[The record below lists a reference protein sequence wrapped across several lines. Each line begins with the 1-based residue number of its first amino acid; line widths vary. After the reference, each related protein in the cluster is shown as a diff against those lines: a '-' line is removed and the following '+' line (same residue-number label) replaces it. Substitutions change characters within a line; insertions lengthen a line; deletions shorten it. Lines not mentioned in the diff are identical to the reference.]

1 MFDDSRAFVSRAFLR
16 SALGMEYLAW
26 SDEQDGELRARLLNW
41 AGRKKLKETSA
52 EGAFLQ
58 AFFVETWGYEDAGR
72 VEGAAFSLY
81 PKLRIDGSG
90 AGGGVGEADAA
101 LGWFGMEP
109 HPVPQVLCEFKD
121 IKSALDAPQARK
133 GNTRSPVKQC
143 QDYIRGARKGLFGN
157 EPVQPWWGLVTD
169 MNEVRLYWWDRMPEQ
184 YLRFVI
190 QKDETLFDRG
200 SLTDDT
206 ADARFDRF
214 LFQYL
219 LHRDR
224 LLSHAGKPQ
233 LLRLIER
240 QWVQERNLEGRFY
253 DDYSAVRT
261 RLFNALTLHN
271 QDYPGTKTQLLRLTQ
286 KLLDRFIFAFYC
298 EDMGQRM
305 AFPPQLIRDRL
316 KSRSVEIDYEP
327 DGEEFWTFFKRL
339 FRLMDTGGEMGR
351 LQVPHINGGLFEA
364 DPEIEALSLPNHVF
378 ADAGQG
384 ANDASLDRRRDTLLY
399 LCARYNYAAHGDAR
413 ESLSLY
419 TLGRIF
425 ERSITELEL
434 KEGELENRD
443 TAASLSERKKN
454 GVYYTPE
461 WAVNLLVKL
470 TMDPWFDIARAEA
483 GLPSP
488 DDATPPTVPALR
500 AYETRLR
507 TIRIV
512 DPACGSGAFLISA
525 FRRLL
530 DERLALAR
538 QIAELEAGP
547 GIALAVLEG
556 ELIAE
561 ILSNS
566 IYGVDLN
573 PSSVEIAKLA
583 LWLHSARADR
593 PLSSL
598 NHTLRCGNSLVGP
611 DFWTGGRTDDP
622 VLRERVAAFD
632 WAAAYPELGLG
643 AGGGFDIVLGNP
655 PYVKRQHLEA
665 AVPEVA
671 AYLMAERGDD
681 TYRSARTANFDLYLP
696 FFEKGL
702 RILGPGGRMGYIAP
716 SLWPINQYGEGLRG
730 IVRAGRSL
738 ERWVDF
744 KSHQVF
750 EDVTTYTA
758 LQVFAKTPTEA
769 VSIALAPEGE
779 GQASDVDWTDSGL
792 AVPWDG
798 FDDRNEWLMA
808 TGKDRDLI
816 QRLTGSCLR
825 LDDARLTDGITVG
838 LQTSADD
845 LYHLQRIGE
854 GRFWCRPNPKTRA
867 GAAPHEVE
875 IEEAIMRP
883 LVSGAE
889 AKRYEE
895 PHTETWLLFPY
906 ARDDK
911 GQMRLI
917 DEATMRARFPK
928 AWTHLTRWEKPL
940 RARERNAFDDAG
952 WWRFGRNQNIDKQDR
967 TKLVVPRLVEHLK
980 CALDADGTIYLD
992 NVDVGGVM
1000 AAPGNDPAFLMA
1012 FLNGP
1017 TADHVFRVTAK
1028 PFRGDY
1034 RSANKQFIAPLP
1046 IPNAPEADR
1055 VRVAER
1061 ARSLQTG
1068 WTRRRDLL
1076 VACEARLGV
1085 LARARKDERWLW
1097 PDLRAAKDIEPDAP
1111 RALRAAVDR
1120 RRWAREQLDEAIA
1133 LRTEALQARL
1143 DTSRRLSARFADGE
1157 LRLLADGAPIL
1168 SNIFLGDDEGR
1179 LIEAYWRWLLLSGT
1193 TRDADTLAKA
1203 LRRPPAEADIP
1214 AAVQFVARVAELQTQ
1229 TETLET
1235 LEAEMNDDLFGLYD
1249 LTPEER
1255 ACGERADAA
1264 SLTSVWPRGGL
1275 ESPLVWTDVASRPTA
1290 LTLRCP
1296 GTAPG
1301 GTAAAGPNV
1310 RAQAVDRRPAH
1321 PARRRGHALAGI
1333 RDPQMGAFVPP
1344 AGGGPA
1350 ARRSGSAVRRIP
1362 TPSGP
1367 TGLRRLKRDPRPAV
1381 DAVRLD
1387 ALD

>member
-16 SALGMEYLAW
+16 SALGLEYLAW
-26 SDEQDGELRARLLNW
+26 SDEEDAALRTRLLNW
-41 AGRKKLKETSA
+41 AARKRLKETSA

-72 VEGAAFSLY
+72 VEGPEFSLY
-81 PKLRIDGSG
+81 PKLRIDSAG
-90 AGGGVGEADAA
+90 AGGGAGEADAA
-101 LGWFGMEP
+101 LGWFGVEP

-143 QDYIRGARKGLFGN
+143 LDYIRGARKGLFGN

-169 MNEVRLYWWDRMPEQ
+169 MNEVRLYWWDRAPEQ
-184 YLRFVI
+184 YLRFYI
-190 QKDETLFDRG
+190 QRDATLFERG

-206 ADARFDRF
+206 AEARFDRF
-214 LFQYL
+214 LFRYL

-224 LLSHAGKPQ
+224 LLSRAGKPQ

-261 RLFNALTLHN
+261 RLFNVLRTHN
-271 QDYPGTKTQLLRLTQ
+271 PDYPGTPTQLLRLTQ

-316 KSRSVEIDYEP
+316 KSRSIEIDYEP
-327 DGEEFWTFFKRL
+327 EGDEFWAFFRRL

-364 DPEIEALSLPNHVF
+364 DPEIEALTLPNHVF
-378 ADAGQG
+378 ADTGQG

-434 KEGELENRD
+434 QEGELENRD
-443 TAASLSERKKN
+443 TTASLSERKKN

-461 WAVNLLVKL
+461 WAVNLLVKV
-470 TMDPWFDIARAEA
+470 TMDPWFDAARVEA

-488 DDATPPTVPALR
+488 DEATPPTVEALR

-538 QIAELEAGP
+538 QIAEREAGE
-547 GIALAVLEG
+547 GIPLPILEG
-556 ELIAE
+556 DLIAE

-611 DFWTGGRTDDP
+611 DFWTGGRADDP
-622 VLRERVAAFD
+622 ALRERVAAFD
-632 WAAAYPELGLG
+632 WANAFPEVGIG
-643 AGGGFDIVLGNP
+643 HGGGFDIVLGNP
-655 PYVKRQHLEA
+655 PYVKRQHMEIA
-665 AVPEVA
+665 APEVS
-671 AYLMAERGDD
+671 AYLMAERGAD

-702 RILGPGGRMGYIAP
+702 RLLAPDGRMGYIAP
-716 SLWPINQYGEGLRG
+716 ALWPINRYGAGLRG
-730 IVRAGRSL
+730 LVRAGRHL

-758 LQVFAKTPTEA
+758 LQVFSKAPTEA
-769 VSIALAPEGE
+769 VLIALAPEGE
-779 GQASDVDWTDSGL
+779 GQASDVDWSDQDL
-792 AVPWDG
+792 VVPWEG
-798 FDDRNEWLMA
+798 FDDRAEWLMA
-808 TGKDRDLI
+808 TGSDRMLI
-816 QRLTGSCLR
+816 ERLALACIR
-825 LDDARLTDGITVG
+825 LDDARLTKDIFQGVKTG
-838 LQTSADD
+838 ADPVYK
-845 LYHLQRIGE
+845 LTRASE
-854 GRFWCRPNPKTRA
+854 GRYVCVKGTSKEY
-867 GAAPHEVE
+867 EVE
-875 IEEAIMRP
+875 IEDDLMHPII
-883 LVSGAE
+883 SGPE
-889 AKRYEE
+889 AKRYLDA
-895 PHTETWLLFPY
+895 ETDQYLLFPY
-906 ARDDK
+906 DDQ
-911 GQMRLI
+911 GDLI
-917 DEATMRARFPK
+917 PASRMAADFPK
-928 AWTHLTRWEKPL
+928 AWKYLSAWKALLIKRDKGALNDNEWYRFS
-940 RARERNAFDDAG
+940 RAQSLNKLGIPKLFAAG
-952 WWRFGRNQNIDKQDR
+952 
-967 TKLVVPRLVEHLK
+967 TVPRLRFSIDDEGDLFLTGGRVDGIVPH
-980 CALDADGTIYLD
+980 ADSDLCYLLGT
-992 NVDVGGVM
+992 
-1000 AAPGNDPAFLMA
+1000 
-1012 FLNGP
+1012 LNGP
-1017 TADHVFRVTAK
+1017 IADYVFRRWARPK
-1028 PFRGDY
+1028 DGGWFE
-1034 RSANKQFIAPLP
+1034 ANKQFIAPLP
-1046 IPNAPEADR
+1046 IPDAPEADR
-1055 VRVAER
+1055 ARVAAR
-1061 ARSLQTG
+1061 ARALQTG

-1076 VACEARLGV
+1076 AACEARLGV

-1097 PDLRAAKDIEPDAP
+1097 TDLRSTKDLEPEAP
-1111 RALRAAVDR
+1111 RALRAAADR
-1120 RRWAREQLDEAIA
+1120 RKWAREQLDEAIA
-1133 LRTEALQARL
+1133 LRIEALQARL
-1143 DTSRRLSARFADGE
+1143 DTSRRLSVRFADGE

-1168 SNIFLGDDEGR
+1168 SNIFLGDAEGR
-1179 LIEAYWRWLLLSGT
+1179 LTEAYWRWLLLSRAC
-1193 TRDADTLAKA
+1193 RDAEAMAKA
-1203 LRRPPAEADIP
+1203 LRQPPAEADTP
-1214 AAVQFVARVAELQTQ
+1214 AAVQFVDRVSELQA
-1229 TETLET
+1229 ETGALET
-1235 LEAEMNDDLFGLYD
+1235 LEAEMNEDLFGLYG

-1255 ACGERADAA
+1255 ALVENER
-1264 SLTSVWPRGGL
+1264 V
-1275 ESPLVWTDVASRPTA
+1275 
-1290 LTLRCP
+1290 
-1296 GTAPG
+1296 
-1301 GTAAAGPNV
+1301 
-1310 RAQAVDRRPAH
+1310 
-1321 PARRRGHALAGI
+1321 RRR
-1333 RDPQMGAFVPP
+1333 
-1344 AGGGPA
+1344 
-1350 ARRSGSAVRRIP
+1350 
-1362 TPSGP
+1362 
-1367 TGLRRLKRDPRPAV
+1367 
-1381 DAVRLD
+1381 
-1387 ALD
+1387 

>member
-16 SALGMEYLAW
+16 SALGTEYLAW
-26 SDEQDGELRARLLNW
+26 SDEQDAVLRARLLNW
-41 AGRKKLKETSA
+41 SGRKKLKETSA

-58 AFFVETWGYEDAGR
+58 AFFVDTWGYEDAGR
-72 VEGAAFSLY
+72 GEGHAFTLY
-81 PKLRIDGSG
+81 PKLRIDGAG
-90 AGGGVGEADAA
+90 AGGGMGEADAA
-101 LGWFGMEP
+101 LGWFGTEP

-169 MNEVRLYWWDRMPEQ
+169 MNEIRLYWWDRMPEQ

-190 QKDETLFDRG
+190 QRDETLFDRG
-200 SLTDDT
+200 SLTDET
-206 ADARFDRF
+206 AEARFDRF
-214 LFQYL
+214 LLQYL

-261 RLFNALTLHN
+261 RLFNALTVN
-271 QDYPGTKTQLLRLTQ
+271 NRDYPGTQTQLLRLTQ

-327 DGEEFWTFFKRL
+327 DGDEFWAFFRRL

-378 ADAGQG
+378 ADPGQG

-434 KEGELENRD
+434 KEGELEDRD
-443 TAASLSERKKN
+443 TTASLSERKKN

-461 WAVNLLVKL
+461 WAVNLLVKA
-470 TMDPWFDIARAEA
+470 TMDPWFDTARGEA
-483 GLPSP
+483 GLPLP
-488 DDATPPTVPALR
+488 DDADPPTVAALK

-611 DFWTGGRTDDP
+611 DFWTGGRPDDP
-622 VLRERVAAFD
+622 ALRERVAAFD
-632 WAAAYPELGLG
+632 WAAAYPEVGLG

-655 PYVKRQHLEA
+655 PYVKRQHIEVA
-665 AVPEVA
+665 APEVA

-702 RILGPGGRMGYIAP
+702 RLLGPGGRMGYIAP

-758 LQVFAKTPTEA
+758 LQVFAKTPTDA
-769 VSIALAPEGE
+769 VRIALAPEGE
-779 GQASDVDWTDSGL
+779 GQASDVDWADPGL
-792 AVPWDG
+792 AVSWDG
-798 FDDRNEWLMA
+798 FDARAEWLMA
-808 TGKDRDLI
+808 TGKDRALI
-816 QRLTGSCLR
+816 KRLAESCPR
-825 LDDARLTDGITVG
+825 LDDAGLTSHVFQG
-838 LQTSADD
+838 LITSADD
-845 LYHLQRIGE
+845 LYHFKKVGT
-854 GRFWCRPNPKTRA
+854 GRYWCTPNARTRA
-867 GAAPHEVE
+867 GAPHEVE
-875 IEEAIMRP
+875 IEDALMRP
-883 LVSGAE
+883 LVSGPE

-895 PHTETWLLFPY
+895 PHTNTWLLFPY
-906 ARDDK
+906 SRDEK

-928 AWTHLTRWEKPL
+928 AWAHLKRWEKPL
-940 RARERNAFDDAG
+940 RARERNAFDDIG
-952 WWRFGRNQNIDKQDR
+952 WWRFGRNQSIDKQDR
-967 TKLVVPRLVEHLK
+967 TKLIVAQTVPEMRV
-980 CALDADGTIYLD
+980 CADTEANKYLNNVRVNGIFAADGVDQFYLL
-992 NVDVGGVM
+992 G
-1000 AAPGNDPAFLMA
+1000 A
-1012 FLNGP
+1012 LNASL
-1017 TADHVFRVTAK
+1017 ADYVFRRISK
-1028 PFRGDY
+1028 PKDGGWFE
-1034 RSANKQFIAPLP
+1034 ANKQFIAPLP
-1046 IPNAPEADR
+1046 IPAASEADR
-1055 VRVAER
+1055 ARVAER
-1061 ARSLQTG
+1061 ARTLQTG
-1068 WTRRRDLL
+1068 WTRRRELL

-1097 PDLRAAKDIEPDAP
+1097 TDLRSAKDLEPEAP
-1111 RALRAAVDR
+1111 RVLRSAVDR
-1120 RRWAREQLDEAIA
+1120 RKWAREQLDEAIA
-1133 LRTEALQARL
+1133 LRIEALQARL
-1143 DTSRRLSARFADGE
+1143 NTSRRLSARFAEGE

-1168 SNIFLGDDEGR
+1168 ASIFLDDTEG
-1179 LIEAYWRWLLLSGT
+1179 LLVEAYWRWLLLSGA
-1193 TRDADTLAKA
+1193 TRDADALAKA
-1203 LRRPPAEADIP
+1203 LRRPPAEADAP
-1214 AAVQFVARVAELQTQ
+1214 AAVQFVARVAELQAQ
-1229 TETLET
+1229 TESLET
-1235 LEAEMNDDLFGLYD
+1235 LEAEMNDDLFGLYA

-1255 ACGERADAA
+1255 ALVENER
-1264 SLTSVWPRGGL
+1264 V
-1275 ESPLVWTDVASRPTA
+1275 
-1290 LTLRCP
+1290 
-1296 GTAPG
+1296 
-1301 GTAAAGPNV
+1301 
-1310 RAQAVDRRPAH
+1310 
-1321 PARRRGHALAGI
+1321 RRR
-1333 RDPQMGAFVPP
+1333 
-1344 AGGGPA
+1344 
-1350 ARRSGSAVRRIP
+1350 
-1362 TPSGP
+1362 
-1367 TGLRRLKRDPRPAV
+1367 
-1381 DAVRLD
+1381 
-1387 ALD
+1387 

>member
-16 SALGMEYLAW
+16 SALGTEYLGW
-26 SDEQDGELRARLLNW
+26 SDEQDDVLRARLLNW
-41 AGRKKLKETSA
+41 SGRKKLKETSA

-72 VEGAAFSLY
+72 VDGPAFNLY
-81 PKLRIDGSG
+81 PKLRIDGAG

-101 LGWFGMEP
+101 LGWFGVDP

-206 ADARFDRF
+206 AEARFDRF
-214 LFQYL
+214 LLQYL

-224 LLSHAGKPQ
+224 LLSQAGKPQ

-240 QWVQERNLEGRFY
+240 QWVQERSLEGRFY

-261 RLFNALTLHN
+261 RLFNALTVHN
-271 QDYPGTKTQLLRLTQ
+271 RDYPGTQTQLLRLTQ

-298 EDMGQRM
+298 EDMGQQM

-327 DGEEFWTFFKRL
+327 DGDAFWAFFKRL
-339 FRLMDTGGEMGR
+339 FRLMDTGGKMGQ
-351 LQVPHINGGLFEA
+351 LQVPHINGGLFET

-434 KEGELENRD
+434 KEGELEDRD
-443 TAASLSERKKN
+443 TAASLSERKKT

-461 WAVNLLVKL
+461 WAVNLLVKS
-470 TMDPWFDIARAEA
+470 TMDPWFDTARAEA
-483 GLPSP
+483 GLPPP
-488 DDATPPTVPALR
+488 DDVTPPTVDALKS
-500 AYETRLR
+500 YETRLR

-538 QIAELEAGP
+538 QIAELQAGP

-556 ELIAE
+556 DLIAE

-611 DFWTGGRTDDP
+611 DFWSGGRPNDP
-622 VLRERVAAFD
+622 ALRERVAAFD

-655 PYVKRQHLEA
+655 PYVKRQHLEIA
-665 AVPEVA
+665 APEVA

-702 RILGPGGRMGYIAP
+702 RLLGPGGRMGYIAP
-716 SLWPINQYGEGLRG
+716 SVWAISQYGEGLRG
-730 IVRAGRSL
+730 LVRAGRSL

-750 EDVTTYTA
+750 QDVTTYTA
-758 LQVFAKTPTEA
+758 LQVFAKTPTDA
-769 VSIALAPEGE
+769 VRIALAPEGE
-779 GQASDVDWTDSGL
+779 GQASDVDWTDPGL

-798 FDDRNEWLMA
+798 FDEREEWLMA
-808 TGKDRDLI
+808 TGKDRALI
-816 QRLTGSCLR
+816 WRLGESCPR
-825 LDDARLTDGITVG
+825 LDNARLTEGIAVG
-838 LQTSADD
+838 LQTSSDD
-845 LYHLQRIGE
+845 LYHLKRIGT
-854 GRFWCRPNPKTRA
+854 GRFWCTPNARTRA

-883 LVSGAE
+883 LVSGPE

-895 PHTETWLLFPY
+895 PETETWLLFPY
-906 ARDDK
+906 SRDEK

-928 AWTHLTRWEKPL
+928 AWTHLKRWEKPL

-967 TKLVVPRLVEHLK
+967 TKLVVAQTVPNMRV
-980 CALDADGTIYLD
+980 CADTTADKYLNNVRVNGIFAADGVDQFYLL
-992 NVDVGGVM
+992 G
-1000 AAPGNDPAFLMA
+1000 A
-1012 FLNGP
+1012 LNASL
-1017 TADHVFRVTAK
+1017 ADYVFRRISK
-1028 PFRGDY
+1028 PKDGGWFE
-1034 RSANKQFIAPLP
+1034 ANKQFIAPLP
-1046 IPNAPEADR
+1046 IPDAPEPDRARVADR
-1055 VRVAER
+1055 
-1061 ARSLQTG
+1061 ARTLQTG

-1076 VACEARLGV
+1076 AACEARLDV

-1097 PDLRAAKDIEPDAP
+1097 PDLRTVKDLEPEAP
-1111 RALRAAVDR
+1111 RSLRAAIDR
-1120 RRWAREQLDEAIA
+1120 RKWAREQLDEAIA
-1133 LRTEALQARL
+1133 LRIEALQARL
-1143 DTSRRLSARFADGE
+1143 DTSRRLSVRFADGE

-1168 SNIFLGDDEGR
+1168 SSIFLDDADG
-1179 LIEAYWRWLLLSGT
+1179 LLVEAYWRWLLLSGA

-1203 LRRPPAEADIP
+1203 LRRPPAEADAP

-1229 TETLET
+1229 TESLGT
-1235 LEAEMNDDLFGLYD
+1235 LEAEMNEDLFGLYA

-1255 ACGERADAA
+1255 ALVENER
-1264 SLTSVWPRGGL
+1264 
-1275 ESPLVWTDVASRPTA
+1275 
-1290 LTLRCP
+1290 
-1296 GTAPG
+1296 
-1301 GTAAAGPNV
+1301 V
-1310 RAQAVDRRPAH
+1310 RHR
-1321 PARRRGHALAGI
+1321 
-1333 RDPQMGAFVPP
+1333 
-1344 AGGGPA
+1344 
-1350 ARRSGSAVRRIP
+1350 
-1362 TPSGP
+1362 
-1367 TGLRRLKRDPRPAV
+1367 
-1381 DAVRLD
+1381 
-1387 ALD
+1387 

>member
-16 SALGMEYLAW
+16 SALGTEYLAW
-26 SDEQDGELRARLLNW
+26 SDEQDAALRARLLNW
-41 AGRKKLKETSA
+41 SGRKKLKETSA

-58 AFFVETWGYEDAGR
+58 AFFVDTWGYEDAGR

-81 PKLRIDGSG
+81 PKLRIDGAG
-90 AGGGVGEADAA
+90 AGGGAGEADAA
-101 LGWFGMEP
+101 LGWFGTEP

-169 MNEVRLYWWDRMPEQ
+169 MNEIRLYWWDRMPEQ

-190 QKDETLFDRG
+190 QRDETLFDRG

-206 ADARFDRF
+206 AEARFDRF
-214 LFQYL
+214 LLQYL

-261 RLFNALTLHN
+261 RLFNALTVHN
-271 QDYPGTKTQLLRLTQ
+271 RDYPGTQTQLLRLTQ

-327 DGEEFWTFFKRL
+327 EGEEFWTFFKRL
-339 FRLMDTGGEMGR
+339 FRLMNTGGEMGR

-434 KEGELENRD
+434 KEGELEQRD

-470 TMDPWFDIARAEA
+470 TMDPWLDTARAEA
-483 GLPSP
+483 GLPTP
-488 DDATPPTVPALR
+488 EDATPPTVAALR
-500 AYETRLR
+500 AYEARLR

-538 QIAELEAGP
+538 QIAELEAGER
-547 GIALAVLEG
+547 IASAVLEG

-611 DFWTGGRTDDP
+611 DFWTGGRPDDP
-622 VLRERVAAFD
+622 ALRERVSAFD

-655 PYVKRQHLEA
+655 PYVKRQHMEIA
-665 AVPEVA
+665 APEVA
-671 AYLMAERGDD
+671 AYLMDERGAD

-702 RILGPGGRMGYIAP
+702 RLLGPGGRMGYIAP
-716 SLWPINQYGEGLRG
+716 ALWPINQYGEGLRG

-758 LQVFAKTPTEA
+758 LQVFAKTPTNA

-779 GQASDVDWTDSGL
+779 GQASDVDWTDPGL

-798 FDDRNEWLMA
+798 FDDRAEWLMA
-808 TGKDRDLI
+808 TGSDRAVI
-816 QRLTGSCLR
+816 ERLAATSLR
-825 LDDARLTDGITVG
+825 LDDSRLTSAIFQG
-838 LQTSADD
+838 LVTSADPIF
-845 LYHLQRIGE
+845 HLKRRAENSYI
-854 GRFWCRPNPKTRA
+854 CSPKK
-867 GAAPHEVE
+867 GDPYLVQLED
-875 IEEAIMRP
+875 AILHP
-883 LVSGAE
+883 LVSGKE
-889 AKRYEE
+889 AKRYEQ
-895 PHTETWLLFPY
+895 PETDTYILFPY
-906 ARDDK
+906 EPDQAGNAK
-911 GQMRLI
+911 LI
-917 DEATMRARFPK
+917 TAEELADRFPD
-928 AWTHLTRWEKPL
+928 AWRYLKSWETQL
-940 RARERNAFDDAG
+940 RGREKGKMDREKD
-952 WWRFGRNQNIDKQDR
+952 WWGYVYPKSLGRHAAA
-967 TKLVVPRLVEHLK
+967 KLIVPRLVAHLK
-980 CALDADGTIYLD
+980 AFSDSSGSFYLD
-992 NVDVGGVM
+992 NADVGGV
-1000 AAPGNDPAFLMA
+1000 AVSPRADPDYVLGC
-1012 FLNGP
+1012 LNGP
-1017 TADHVFRVTAK
+1017 VADYVFRAIAK

-1046 IPNAPEADR
+1046 IPDAPEEDR
-1055 VRVAER
+1055 ARVAER
-1061 ARSLQTG
+1061 ARALQTG

-1076 VACEARLGV
+1076 AACEARLGV

-1097 PDLRAAKDIEPDAP
+1097 PDLRAAKDLEPEAP

-1120 RRWAREQLDEAIA
+1120 RKWAREQLEEAIA

-1143 DTSRRLSARFADGE
+1143 DTSRRLSARS
-1157 LRLLADGAPIL
+1157 P
-1168 SNIFLGDDEGR
+1168 
-1179 LIEAYWRWLLLSGT
+1179 
-1193 TRDADTLAKA
+1193 
-1203 LRRPPAEADIP
+1203 
-1214 AAVQFVARVAELQTQ
+1214 AVQFVARVAELQTQ
-1229 TETLET
+1229 AESLET
-1235 LEAEMNDDLFGLYD
+1235 LEAEMNEDLFGLYA

-1255 ACGERADAA
+1255 ALVENER
-1264 SLTSVWPRGGL
+1264 T
-1275 ESPLVWTDVASRPTA
+1275 
-1290 LTLRCP
+1290 
-1296 GTAPG
+1296 
-1301 GTAAAGPNV
+1301 
-1310 RAQAVDRRPAH
+1310 
-1321 PARRRGHALAGI
+1321 RRR
-1333 RDPQMGAFVPP
+1333 
-1344 AGGGPA
+1344 
-1350 ARRSGSAVRRIP
+1350 
-1362 TPSGP
+1362 
-1367 TGLRRLKRDPRPAV
+1367 
-1381 DAVRLD
+1381 
-1387 ALD
+1387 